1 MKYLPRNEAQS
12 HRGLLQDVN
21 AFYCFILIDMKRL
34 TPLTM
39 KPNNGMTLLCCC
51 CPVVVCMASCVE
63 KGGGKW
69 LRPSSGLI
77 RQISK
82 REISNLVLPSL
93 VLTLAGDWFWNL
105 PWVMRWE
112 FYNPWFIFSGDSHYS
127 IISWNL
133 STKGQN
139 YAKKLRIGLSFSLVT
154 ETNQSPTIA
163 NSRRFSN
170 PQTFLY
176 KTVTIWRNFFSSS
189 NRR

>member
-93 VLTLAGDWFWNL
+93 VLTLRTS
-105 PWVMRWE
+105 VE
-112 FYNPWFIFSGDSHYS
+112 H
-127 IISWNL
+127 
-133 STKGQN
+133 
-139 YAKKLRIGLSFSLVT
+139 LRLKPLF
-154 ETNQSPTIA
+154 A
-163 NSRRFSN
+163 NSRWAKYAFVHSVFPNKSSCAEVFFTKLNAILCHKIVMNLWYFSCKN
-170 PQTFLY
+170 MRVNQC
-176 KTVTIWRNFFSSS
+176 IFFM
-189 NRR
+189 